1 MERVERKLWS
11 KRVAY
16 GLVLKYVFE
25 TRCRS
30 YTPDFKMSYKMQVR
44 LIHGEMREEGAR

>member
-16 GLVLKYVFE
+16 GLVLKYVFAKTMPGLTWSSTTE
-25 TRCRS
+25 
-30 YTPDFKMSYKMQVR
+30 P
-44 LIHGEMREEGAR
+44 G

>member
-16 GLVLKYVFE
+16 GLVLKYGFASFAKTIPGLTWSSTTE
-25 TRCRS
+25 
-30 YTPDFKMSYKMQVR
+30 P
-44 LIHGEMREEGAR
+44 G